1 MLAGDVVWN
10 AMPFSYYVE
19 LADPALFEYAL
30 TIKTMLNNRYNQTH
44 GNLCGKHTDVPGDG

>member
-1 MLAGDVVWN
+1 MWN